1 MKPLLCV
8 VFFALSSLW
17 QSLFLLKFCLQLGF
31 NTLNFQFQNVPLKKK
46 GKSDKK
52 QLPARARDTLLSGN
66 DNTRRKTCDDDDDDD
81 SEDSD
86 PLVVVVV
93 FIFFAEEE

>member
-1 MKPLLCV
+1 M
-8 VFFALSSLW
+8 
-17 QSLFLLKFCLQLGF
+17 
-31 NTLNFQFQNVPLKKK
+31 PLKKK

-66 DNTRRKTCDDDDDDD
+66 DNARKTCDDDDDD